1 MSLSNGI
8 EVERNNKLFASNEL
22 SYVEESFAKEL
33 PTIAVSEY
41 MRSYAN
47 QIRQWVNGDYVVLG
61 TDGFGRSDTRAEL
74 RNFFEISSEFIV
86 WNSLTMLNKTQ
97 EAEEYI
103 KNNSIEFNEDA
114 PWQR

>member
-1 MSLSNGI
+1 
-8 EVERNNKLFASNEL
+8 
-22 SYVEESFAKEL
+22 
-33 PTIAVSEY
+33 

-47 QIRQWVNGDYVVLG
+47 QIRQWVKGDYVVLG

-86 WNSLTMLNKTQ
+86 WNSLTMLNKAQ

-103 KNNSIEFNEDA
+103 KNNNIEFNEDA